1 MLMTLLVTSLVAS
14 QAPQPAAQVAQPTA
28 AAQMAS
34 AVLAAPE
41 DRRAGATILGYDEK
55 GTLVTLRKGSNE
67 FVCLADDPKAAG
79 FSVACYHQD
88 LEPYM
93 ARGRAL
99 RAQGI
104 TNQRAINDTR
114 WKEVQAGS
122 LKMPKE
128 PRTLYVL
135 SGKAYDAAAGTVA
148 DQYLRWVIYVPF
160 ATAETT
166 GLSTK
171 PVENGPW
178 LMDPGTAGAH
188 IMITPARPK
197 P

>member
-14 QAPQPAAQVAQPTA
+14 QVPQPAAQAAQPTA
-28 AAQMAS
+28 DAQMAS

-93 ARGRAL
+93 ARGREL

>member
-14 QAPQPAAQVAQPTA
+14 QAPQPAAQVAQLSA
-28 AAQMAS
+28 DAQMAS

-55 GTLVTLRKGSNE
+55 GTLVALRKGSNE

-93 ARGRAL
+93 ARGREL
-99 RAQGI
+99 RAQGVI
-104 TNQRAINDTR
+104 NQRAINDTR